1 MSILMKWDT
10 VIVTDGDDMD
20 TVEFGKTRLRVSRLA
35 FGTGTHGWGGRSEQ
49 TDLGVNEL
57 ANLLRLAHERGVNF
71 WDAADQYGSHPHV
84 AQALHGIPREGLD
97 LKTHPQGRQD
107 LPLVG
112 IFATRTPYRPNPI
125 GVQVVELVSRKGNV
139 LTVRGIDACNDS
151 PVLDIKPYLQRGDA
165 VTRTRIPD
173 WLKKLWGLEM

>member
-1 MSILMKWDT
+1 MSVQMEPIGSIRNEFEGHISDAWEEEVADI
-10 VIVTDGDDMD
+10 VIDEEYLPALEGVD
-20 TVEFGKTRLRVSRLA
+20 A
-35 FGTGTHGWGGRSEQ
+35 FSH
-49 TDLGVNEL
+49 LIVL
-57 ANLLRLAHERGVNF
+57 F
-71 WDAADQYGSHPHV
+71 W
-84 AQALHGIPREGLD
+84 LHSIPREGIELM
-97 LKTHPQGRQD
+97 THPQGHQE

-125 GVQVVELVSRKGNV
+125 GLQVVELVSRVGNV
-139 LTVRGIDACNDS
+139 LTVRGIDAHNGS